1 MYHKRLDDESV
12 KGEHHVARPPDRERR
27 ATTLA
32 AATDYVLDHGLADLS
47 LRPLASAL
55 GTSTRMLLYDF
66 GSKEEL
72 IMAVLTEARRRESA
86 LLAEHLETTRT
97 SVAELVRVIWEWL
110 SAAERAPF
118 LRLFFE
124 VYVQAMNHPEVYS
137 ERGRA
142 MVTDWLDQFGSVF
155 VVSRGDGA
163 DISAATLVIGA
174 VRGLALDRLSTG
186 DERRT
191 DRAVEL
197 FAQLLEEPRPQDD
210 GGRQVKRGGPA

>member
-1 MYHKRLDDESV
+1 L
-12 KGEHHVARPPDRERR
+12 ARPPDRERR

-32 AATDYVLDHGLADLS
+32 AATDYVLDHGLAGLS
-47 LRPLASAL
+47 LRPLAGAL

-86 LLAEHLETTRT
+86 MLSGHLEATRA
-97 SVAELVRVIWEWL
+97 SAPQLVRVIWEWL
-110 SAAERAPF
+110 SAPERAPF

-124 VYVQAMNHPEVYS
+124 VYVQALNRPEAYS

-142 MVTDWLDQFGSVF
+142 MVTDWLHQFGSVF
-155 VVSRGDGA
+155 ALSPTDRA
-163 DISAATLVIGA
+163 DTRAATLVIAA

-191 DRAVEL
+191 DGALEL
-197 FAQLLEEPRPQDD
+197 FAQLLERPS
-210 GGRQVKRGGPA
+210 P